1 MAFFIPQ
8 KLISRVNYWLSTLLT
23 EYNFRFR
30 RNEIRERLKRL
41 RRMPRCLHIEG
52 TNICNAKCTF
62 CAYPQMER
70 PKETMPMEEFRQF
83 IDQYITMGGKHISL
97 TPIVGDPFVDRFLFD
112 RLEYLYSIEQIESFY
127 FFTNAILMT
136 GQVSEKL
143 LKYGEKLSIHVSWG
157 GFDRETYKTNMGV
170 DRFDLVCQNIKA
182 FIDKKRSTNSSIG
195 FYIGVRCP
203 LSNCTGTLWEEFC
216 TYERDG
222 LLGIH
227 FTDGGYDSWAGKIKP
242 EDLKKI
248 GLEPLEMPY
257 KRGACE
263 FLFTKPV
270 ILANGKVNACASRD
284 VEAELIVGDLKE
296 STFSEIWTGKAIE
309 EIIERQELG
318 DFPDVCKRC
327 NCYISVYNSLKS
339 RTYKSALNWNND

>member
-1 MAFFIPQ
+1 MPQ
-8 KLISRVNYWLSTLLT
+8 RLITWVNYWLGTVLV
-23 EYNFRFR
+23 EYNFRFK
-30 RNEIRERLKRL
+30 RNAIRERLKKL
-41 RRMPRCLHIEG
+41 RRIPRCLHIEG
-52 TNICNAKCTF
+52 TNICNAKCNF

-70 PKETMPMEEFRQF
+70 AKQVMPMPDFQEY
-83 IDQYITMGGKHISL
+83 IDQYISMGGKHISL
-97 TPIVGDPFVDRFLFD
+97 TPIVGDPFVDRYLFD
-112 RLEYLYSIEQIESFY
+112 RLDYLYSLPQIESFY

-136 GQVSEKL
+136 PEVSEKL
-143 LKYGEKLSIHVSWG
+143 LTYGDKLSVHVSWG
-157 GFDRETYKTNMGV
+157 GFDRDTYKTNMGV
-170 DRFDLVCQNIKA
+170 DRFDLVCQNIKT
-182 FIDKKRSTNSSIG
+182 FIDKKRIANSSIG

-203 LSNCTGTLWEEFC
+203 LSNCKGALWEEFR

-242 EDLKKI
+242 EDLEKI
-248 GLEPLEMPY
+248 GLVPLDMPY

-296 STFSEIWTGKAIE
+296 SNLSEVWTGQGIE
-309 EIIERQELG
+309 EIIERQERG

-327 NCYISVYNSLKS
+327 TCYISVYNSLKS
-339 RTYKSALNWNND
+339 RTYKSALNWNDD